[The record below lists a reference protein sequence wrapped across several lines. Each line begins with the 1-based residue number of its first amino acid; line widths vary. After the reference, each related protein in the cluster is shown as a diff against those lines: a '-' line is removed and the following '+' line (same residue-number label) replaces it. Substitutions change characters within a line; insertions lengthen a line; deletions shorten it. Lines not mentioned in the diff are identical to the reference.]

1 MEQTSNIIISVIFL
15 AMSVWLF
22 YGVSKTRN
30 LIFKDKLWNTYRVLF
45 AIAGGLC
52 LLTGFLYTSVWDL
65 IRLVLMTLCVIGF
78 LLLRDGISDTGIAIM
93 GRLTPFDTIRSYD
106 YGDYKDTFRVYAV
119 TEDDPDTKVV
129 LTLPK
134 TQKEEVIAFLKQK
147 MGKKYTRMRK
157 G

>member
-65 IRLVLMTLCVIGF
+65 IRLVLMTLCVI
-78 LLLRDGISDTGIAIM
+78 
-93 GRLTPFDTIRSYD
+93 
-106 YGDYKDTFRVYAV
+106 
-119 TEDDPDTKVV
+119 
-129 LTLPK
+129 
-134 TQKEEVIAFLKQK
+134 
-147 MGKKYTRMRK
+147 
-157 G
+157 

>member
-65 IRLVLMTLCVIGF
+65 IRLALMTFCVIGF
-78 LLLRDGISDTGIAIM
+78 LLLRDGISDTGIAVM
-93 GRLTPFDTIRSYD
+93 GRVTPFDMIRSYD
-106 YGDYKDTFRVYAV
+106 YGDYKDSFRVYAV

-134 TQKEEVIAFLKQK
+134 DQKDEVIAFLKQK

>member
-1 MEQTSNIIISVIFL
+1 MDQLSNIVLTIMFSAIAI
-15 AMSVWLF
+15 WLF
-22 YGVSKTRN
+22 YGYSKTRN

-78 LLLRDGISDTGIAIM
+78 LLLRDGNSDTGIAVM
-93 GRLTPFDTIRSYD
+93 GRVTPFDMIRSYD
-106 YGDYKDTFRVYAV
+106 YGDYKDSFRVYAV

-134 TQKEEVIAFLKQK
+134 DQKDEVIAFLKQK